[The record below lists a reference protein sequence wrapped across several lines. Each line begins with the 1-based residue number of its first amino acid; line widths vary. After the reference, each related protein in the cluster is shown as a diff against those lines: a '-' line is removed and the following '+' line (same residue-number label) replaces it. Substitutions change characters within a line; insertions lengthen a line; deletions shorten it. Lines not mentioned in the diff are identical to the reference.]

1 MEIIISVVVFVLL
14 VVWMIK
20 KRNSFVKLRERVN
33 EQLSNISNYNEQRS
47 RSINDAMGML
57 SVAHHNDIEAIK
69 QLVGES
75 QTTELLACG
84 QKYPDLKNTP
94 SYGMAVTKV
103 QQCDAE
109 IAACKNLLNIAVRKY
124 NEAISEFP
132 SNIVAGIL
140 RFKREEFIDEANMA
154 ANRSVEIGEINFDK
168 YKM

>member
-1 MEIIISVVVFVLL
+1 MELIITIVVVIIIIS
-14 VVWMIK
+14 WTIK
-20 KRNSFVKLRERVN
+20 TRNRFVKLREEVR

-94 SYGMAVTKV
+94 SYGRAVTKV

-124 NEAISEFP
+124 NQAIAEFP
-132 SNIVAGIL
+132 SNIIAGIL
-140 RFKREEFIDEANMA
+140 RFKREEFIDEANME
-154 ANRSVEIGEINFDK
+154 ANRSVEITEINFDK